1 MEENNFNTEIEEM
14 KTEEP
19 VEEPAPEETAG
30 EAAPEEP
37 VDEEPAEE
45 VKGEINA
52 EDLKHKAEDIVEKI
66 KEIVKEGNVSRIR
79 IRREDNVILNLPLT
93 VGVVG
98 TILGLAAAPWAVI
111 IATVTTIGLNC
122 TVEVEKKDGSITVI
136 HGKKN

>member
-1 MEENNFNTEIEEM
+1 MEENNFSAEFEEI
-14 KTEEP
+14 KT
-19 VEEPAPEETAG
+19 EEPAPEETAE
-30 EAAPEEP
+30 EAAP
-37 VDEEPAEE
+37 EEPAEE

-66 KEIVKEGNVSRIR
+66 KEIVKEGNVSRVRVIR
-79 IRREDNVILNLPLT
+79 GDNVILNLPLT

-122 TVEVEKKDGSITVI
+122 TVEVEKKDGTITVI
-136 HGKKN
+136 HGKRN